1 MVRLFSWCI
10 VIGCCLCASQASAT
24 EDKALRGPGVRTCG
38 EFAFDYRVNLNTEN
52 TYFDWAEG
60 FMSGMNRTDVMNDHT
75 AKNIMA
81 LSTADQKQVIRNYCN
96 EHPLAPYWEAVIDLY
111 DRLPHS
117 DFHFPQNPIRGD
129 QENK

>member
-75 AKNIMA
+75 AKKHHGIVDSGSKTSNSQLLQRA
-81 LSTADQKQVIRNYCN
+81 STCPVLGSCD
-96 EHPLAPYWEAVIDLY
+96 
-111 DRLPHS
+111 
-117 DFHFPQNPIRGD
+117 
-129 QENK
+129 

>member
-75 AKNIMA
+75 AKKHHGIVDSGSKTSNSQ
-81 LSTADQKQVIRNYCN
+81 LLQ
-96 EHPLAPYWEAVIDLY
+96 
-111 DRLPHS
+111 
-117 DFHFPQNPIRGD
+117 
-129 QENK
+129 